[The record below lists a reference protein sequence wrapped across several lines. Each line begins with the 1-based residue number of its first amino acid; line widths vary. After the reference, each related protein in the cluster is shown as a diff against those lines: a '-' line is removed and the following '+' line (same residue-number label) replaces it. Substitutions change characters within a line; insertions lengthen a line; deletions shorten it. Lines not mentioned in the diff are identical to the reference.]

1 MGQMKELYAKVAAD
15 SALQAKFTEIMKNVE
30 EAGKEATAEKLIAF
44 AKDAGYD
51 VSIEEMA
58 AYFDAQ
64 SNNNG
69 ELDDAD
75 LEMVAGGKG
84 GGGGFLGGLFGGAS
98 SLGGLLNHF
107 QGGFSNF
114 FGDVTGSF
122 NRNFLK

>member
-15 SALQAKFTEIMKNVE
+15 STLQAKFTEIMKDAE

-44 AKDAGYD
+44 SKDAGYD

-58 AYFDAQ
+58 AFFDEQ

-69 ELDDAD
+69 QLDDAD

-84 GGGGFLGGLFGGAS
+84 GGGGFFGGLGGM
-98 SLGGLLNHF
+98 LNHF

-114 FGDVTGSF
+114 FGDVTNSF